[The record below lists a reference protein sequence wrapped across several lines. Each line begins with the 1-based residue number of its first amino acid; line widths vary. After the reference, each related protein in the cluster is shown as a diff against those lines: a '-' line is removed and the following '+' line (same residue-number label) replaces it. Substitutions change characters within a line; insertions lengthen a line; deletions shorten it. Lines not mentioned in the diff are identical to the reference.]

1 MSDMTI
7 PERAD
12 ELDNALY
19 GAMPADERLRLIR
32 QALLAEHAR
41 AMKRWC
47 GYVHDLSCA
56 ELAEEFKIIRKEAEG
71 G

>member
-19 GAMPADERLRLIR
+19 GAMPADERLRLIC
-32 QALLAEHAR
+32 QALLAEH
-41 AMKRWC
+41 KR
-47 GYVHDLSCA
+47 GLTSGRVTQEHKLFDR
-56 ELAEEFKIIRKEAEG
+56 LAAIEKEAEG
-71 G
+71 GE